1 MNAPLTQGNK
11 IDKMTGK
18 YDGKEL
24 QRNPGITEDRFE
36 AYKLPSIVNGKRVYP
51 RANDAQKK

>member
-1 MNAPLTQGNK
+1 
-11 IDKMTGK
+11 MTGK

-24 QRNPGITEDRFE
+24 QRNPGITEDRFV

-51 RANDAQKK
+51 RGHDAQKK

>member
-1 MNAPLTQGNK
+1 
-11 IDKMTGK
+11 MTGK

-51 RANDAQKK
+51 RGHDAQKK

>member
-1 MNAPLTQGNK
+1 MKTPLTPANK
-11 IDKMTGK
+11 IDKMKGV

-24 QRNPGITEDRFE
+24 HRNPGITEERFE

-51 RANDAQKK
+51 KANNAKKK